1 MGKNTQHRILFY
13 IFFNRFDETFDLL
26 LPEDTDRSSTYLL
39 FTVKDKG
46 VMGEG
51 IFLGES
57 ILPLRKILRDGENAD
72 LKVTKLFC
80 QWNNF
85 FFIFIDFRLI

>member
-1 MGKNTQHRILFY
+1 MNCPFQKSKWIILNRNLFL
-13 IFFNRFDETFDLL
+13 FRFDETYDLL
-26 LPEDTDRSSTYLL
+26 LPEDTDRTSAYIL

-57 ILPLRKILRDGENAD
+57 ILPLRKIIRDGENVD
-72 LKVTKLFC
+72 LKVLR
-80 QWNNF
+80 NS
-85 FFIFIDFRLI
+85 